1 MPWHHSPTWRRRMS
15 VQPFQPSPRDRLG
28 PQMALPGVRTQELFA
43 PLAKDYERWA
53 AVLSMGQDARWRRRM
68 VANLGV
74 EPGDWVLDVAAG
86 TGSITRLL
94 QARGAEVVSLD
105 LTVVMLAHAVD
116 RGATGVIA
124 TGEGLPFPDASFD
137 AVTFGYLLRYVES
150 VPEAL
155 TELARVV
162 RPGGAVGMVEFGR
175 PTGLASGLWHLYT
188 RTVLPLAGTLISPGW
203 KDVGRFLGPSIDDFH
218 QRWPPS
224 LLAEAWRSAG
234 LSHLKVR
241 AMSFGGGLVMTARK
255 T

>member
-1 MPWHHSPTWRRRMS
+1 MPSHHSPVSRRRIS
-15 VQPFQPSPRDRLG
+15 IRPFHPSPRDRLG
-28 PQMALPGVRTQELFA
+28 PQMAFPGVRTQELFA

-74 EPGDWVLDVAAG
+74 EPGDRVLDVAAG

-94 QARGAEVVSLD
+94 QARDADVVSLD
-105 LTVVMLAHAVD
+105 LTDVMLAHAVE

-124 TGEGLPFPDASFD
+124 TGEGLPFPDGAFD
-137 AVTFGYLLRYVES
+137 AVTFGYLLRYVDS
-150 VPEAL
+150 VPGAL
-155 TELARVV
+155 GELARVV

-175 PTGLASGLWHLYT
+175 PSGLAGGIWHLYT

-203 KDVGRFLGPSIDDFH
+203 RDVGRFLGPSIDEFH
-218 QRWPPS
+218 HRWPTA
-224 LLAEAWRSAG
+224 LLVEAWRAAG
-234 LSHLKVR
+234 LSRLKVW
-241 AMSFGGGLVMTARK
+241 AMSLGGGLVMTARK

>member
-1 MPWHHSPTWRRRMS
+1 
-15 VQPFQPSPRDRLG
+15 
-28 PQMALPGVRTQELFA
+28 MALPGVRTQELFA

-137 AVTFGYLLRYVES
+137 AVTFGYLLRYVE
-150 VPEAL
+150 
-155 TELARVV
+155 
-162 RPGGAVGMVEFGR
+162 
-175 PTGLASGLWHLYT
+175 
-188 RTVLPLAGTLISPGW
+188 
-203 KDVGRFLGPSIDDFH
+203 
-218 QRWPPS
+218 
-224 LLAEAWRSAG
+224 
-234 LSHLKVR
+234 
-241 AMSFGGGLVMTARK
+241 
-255 T
+255 